1 MDTTLSLRS
10 TVTLNNGVEIPR
22 LGLGVFRSRPGR
34 ETREAL
40 RMAFEVGYR
49 HVDTAAAYGN
59 EADVGAALRETDVP
73 REAVFVTTKL
83 WNSDQGYHAAHEA
96 FRRSLARLGL
106 GYVDLYLIH
115 WPVPGRRLESW
126 RALEELQRDGLCRAI
141 GVSNF
146 MVRHLEELLAHSD
159 VPPQVDQVELSPFLS
174 QAPLRAFCDDHD
186 IVVEAYSPLT
196 RGVRLDD
203 PTVLRVA
210 ERHGRT
216 PAQVLLRWAL
226 QKDLVVLPKT
236 VRRERLVENAAVF
249 DFALDETDVRALDSL
264 DEDFHAAWDPT
275 EEP

>member
-1 MDTTLSLRS
+1 MGTTLSLRS
-10 TVTLNNGVEIPR
+10 TLTLNNGVEIPR

-40 RMAFEVGYR
+40 RHAFELGYR

-73 REAVFVTTKL
+73 REEIFVTTKL

-96 FRRSLARLGL
+96 FRRSLSRLGL
-106 GYVDLYLIH
+106 EYVDLYLVH

-141 GVSNF
+141 GVSNY
-146 MVRHLEELLAHSD
+146 MVRHLEELLAHGD
-159 VPPQVDQVELSPFLS
+159 VPPQVNQVEMSPFLS
-174 QAPLRAFCDDHD
+174 QAALRVFCDDHD

-203 PTVLRVA
+203 PTLGRVA

-226 QKDLVVLPKT
+226 QKDVVVLPKS
-236 VRRERLVENAAVF
+236 VRPERLAENAAIF
-249 DFALDETDVRALDSL
+249 DFTLDETDMRALDAL
-264 DEDFHAAWDPT
+264 DEDFHVAWDPT